1 MVKRRVLIVGC
12 GYVGLPLAKALAGAG
27 HEVFGL
33 RRSAAAREEFVTNG
47 IAALVADITQPAS
60 LSALPNAFDWVVH
73 CVASSGGSLED
84 YRQVYF
90 EGTRNLLHWLSSK
103 PPEKFV
109 YTSSTSVYGQT
120 DGSSV
125 DESSVTAPDA
135 ETAQVLVATE
145 RLLIRPAGESP
156 VGAMVLRLAGIYGP
170 GRGHWFKQYL
180 RGEARIE
187 GNGERWLNMIHRDDV
202 VGAILAGLER
212 GTAGRIYNVVD
223 DEPVRQR
230 DFFAWLAGQLG
241 RPLPPVVEESAG
253 TARRRGLTNKRVLNR
268 RLHAELQYSLQYPT
282 FREGY
287 ASEIQRV
294 VGRPA

>member
-1 MVKRRVLIVGC
+1 VKRRVLVVGC
-12 GYVGLPLAKALAGAG
+12 GYVGLPLARALAGAG
-27 HEVFGL
+27 HDVFGL
-33 RRSAAAREEFVTNG
+33 RRSAAARDEFAASG
-47 IAALVADITQPAS
+47 ITLLTADITQPAS
-60 LSALPNAFDWVVH
+60 LSALPTGFDWVIH

-90 EGTRNLLHWLSSK
+90 EGTRNLLHWLSAK

-120 DGSSV
+120 DGASV
-125 DESSVTAPDA
+125 DETSVAAPDA

-156 VGAMVLRLAGIYGP
+156 VGALILRLAGIYGP
-170 GRGHWFKQYL
+170 GRGHWFKQFL

-187 GNGERWLNMIHRDDV
+187 GSGERWLNMIHRDDV
-202 VGAILAGLER
+202 VGAIAAALDC
-212 GTAGRIYNVVD
+212 GTPGRIYNVVD

-230 DFFAWLAGQLG
+230 DFFAWLASQLG
-241 RPLPPVVEESAG
+241 RPLPPEVPENSG
-253 TARRRGLTNKRVLNR
+253 TVRRRGLTHKRVVNR
-268 RLHAELQYSLQYPT
+268 RLRAELQYALKFPT

-294 VGRPA
+294 IGSPA